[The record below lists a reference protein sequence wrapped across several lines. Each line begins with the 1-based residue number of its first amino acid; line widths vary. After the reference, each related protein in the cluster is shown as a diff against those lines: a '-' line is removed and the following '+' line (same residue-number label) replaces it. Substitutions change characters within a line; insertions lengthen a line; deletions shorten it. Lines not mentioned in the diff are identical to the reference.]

1 MTRVG
6 GSGGGR
12 AGSAGVR
19 RRPADPAAV
28 PAGIREIEIRR
39 SARRTRSVS
48 AYRDG
53 TRFVVLVPARFSGA
67 EEDRWVDRMVARL
80 TRSAARTA
88 LDDEALHAR
97 ARALS
102 ARYLPDAPEPATV
115 RWSARQQLRW
125 GSCTPVDATIRVSE
139 RLREMPRWVLDY
151 VLVHE
156 LAHLV
161 HADHGAGFE
170 ALVASYPLAERARGF
185 LDGVSF
191 AGAAGAQPPGPAD
204 PADPPHPIGPELW
217 SRGPGADP
225 EPDPGWPVGFDG
237 PLTPDP
243 PGPTVSRPT
252 AAASRAGR
260 AGRTGTARRP

>member
-1 MTRVG
+1 MTRAA

-12 AGSAGVR
+12 AGSSGVR

-28 PAGIREIEIRR
+28 PVGVREIEIRR

-80 TRSAARTA
+80 TRSAAKTS
-88 LDDEALHAR
+88 LDDEQLHAR
-97 ARALS
+97 ARTLRT
-102 ARYLPDAPEPATV
+102 RYLPGIPEPATV

-125 GSCTPVDATIRVSE
+125 GSCTPVDATIRLSE
-139 RLREMPRWVLDY
+139 RLRDMPRWVLDY

-161 HADHGAGFE
+161 HADHGAAFD
-170 ALVASYPLAERARGF
+170 ALVATYPLAERARGF

-191 AGAAGAQPPGPAD
+191 AGAAGEQAADPDGSDQLDDPAD
-204 PADPPHPIGPELW
+204 PA
-217 SRGPGADP
+217 
-225 EPDPGWPVGFDG
+225 
-237 PLTPDP
+237 
-243 PGPTVSRPT
+243 
-252 AAASRAGR
+252 GR
-260 AGRTGTARRP
+260 R